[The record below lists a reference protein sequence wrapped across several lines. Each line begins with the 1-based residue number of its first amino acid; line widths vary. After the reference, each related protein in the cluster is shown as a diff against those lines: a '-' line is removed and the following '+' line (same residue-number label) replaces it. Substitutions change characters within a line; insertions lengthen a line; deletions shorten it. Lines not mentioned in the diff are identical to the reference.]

1 MAVPFD
7 WWCWNRERC
16 AKPSPCWFPD
26 ARWGDITR
34 ECGLPSMDGL
44 ELSPHDNIDAWKV
57 LYDSSTPYS
66 DPFHEP
72 LEEKLSDL
80 QKLIALRLVRP
91 DKIIP
96 KMATLILVP
105 KDTHK
110 NFRLWLTSYP
120 SNDFPFARFA

>member
-1 MAVPFD
+1 MRQTQPLLVS
-7 WWCWNRERC
+7 RC
-16 AKPSPCWFPD
+16 AVGRHHQGVRANFD
-26 ARWGDITR
+26 
-34 ECGLPSMDGL
+34 SMDGL

-66 DPFHEP
+66 DPFPEP

-80 QKLIALRLVRP
+80 QKLIALRLIRP

-96 KMATLILVP
+96 KMATLTLVP

-110 NFRLWLTSYP
+110 DLRLWLTSYP
-120 SNDFPFARFA
+120 SNDFPVSTRQHSKTWGWR